1 MDGHELT
8 EQLGA
13 TIRRLRLS
21 KQVSQENFANL
32 CGLHRTYIGAIERGE
47 KNITV
52 ITAKR
57 ISTALGLTL
66 TQLFEELESEGI
78 VDE

>member
-1 MDGHELT
+1 MDEHILAK
-8 EQLGA
+8 QLGM

-21 KQVSQENFANL
+21 QQVSQEGFANL

-52 ITAKR
+52 VTANR
-57 ISTALGLTL
+57 ISTALGLSL
-66 TQLFEELESEGI
+66 TQLFEELEQREGL
-78 VDE
+78 